1 MSHEKEFIS
10 AGERLVY
17 MANQIAG
24 FFASQPE
31 SEQVEGIANHINQFW
46 EPRMR
51 TQLFEIVDAGGDGLS
66 PLVLKAA
73 EHIRRPEAA

>member
-1 MSHEKEFIS
+1 MSHEKQFIS

-31 SEQVEGIANHINQFW
+31 SEQVEGIGNHINQFW

-51 TQLFEIVDAGGDGLS
+51 TQLFEIVDAGGKGLS

-73 EHIRRPEAA
+73 RHIRRPEAA

>member
-73 EHIRRPEAA
+73 ERIRRPEAA